1 MTNCQDIFDFLN
13 GVANRQ
19 ITTTLPDADLASLQD
34 LKIVQ
39 RLTAEQYA
47 QLVQSVQ
54 AVGADQAAIQQE
66 SAARAQLAASVSEE
80 DSHTHSILF
89 HLEGQEKRSQ
99 DEAKDAQDQS
109 ALKSTDADLARRIQE
124 FNALLAQRSMLDTL
138 SAYGGGYVGLTTSGL
153 LELSQLRLR
162 MYRVSGLPFTAYW
175 AESQQIR
182 QDFENLATLGA
193 RYVAGLSGAL
203 SPVDPGYLWSIG
215 VGMAKVQPDPSMGG
229 PAFLEAF
236 RQLGPLTS
244 NNENR
249 LMSAEILTSARG
261 DLASALPSLTSLVRF
276 VEKSGVPKESSL
288 GVASVLLLGQR
299 ADGTFATDP
308 LESYLQLTR
317 SYESAA
323 LLAIVNRP
331 VPEISQKFSFLRSL
345 FGSWGYDSSEDTELA
360 SAYLTLSDLPADGVN
375 TKLAIISKGLGAYLQ
390 YPLVASAILA
400 AVPVLEANESL
411 NLLEE
416 AYQIVGRYA
425 TPLSPPELICL
436 AVRMVHGVRPQ
447 TIQNLDTTAT
457 AAPVTGA
464 PSYLYGPRFFFV
476 PIFVAHG
483 AYYSTFSGI
492 GGAHPGHAHFAAGGF
507 TG

>member
-1 MTNCQDIFDFLN
+1 MTTCQDVFAFLN
-13 GVANRQ
+13 GVANRS
-19 ITTTLPDADLASLQD
+19 ITTSLPDADLASLQD

-39 RLTAEQYA
+39 RLTADQYA
-47 QLVQSVQ
+47 QLNQSVQ

-66 SAARAQLAASVSEE
+66 SAARAQLAETVSQE

-89 HLEGQEKRSQ
+89 HFEGQEKRSE
-99 DEAKDAQDQS
+99 DATKDAQDQS
-109 ALKSTDADLARRIQE
+109 ALQSADADLARRIQE
-124 FNALLAQRSMLDTL
+124 FNLLLAQRSMLDTL
-138 SAYGGGYVGLTTSGL
+138 TPYAGDYVGLTTVGL
-153 LELSQLRLR
+153 LELGQLRLR
-162 MYRVSGLPFTAYW
+162 MYRVSDLPFSAYW
-175 AESQQIR
+175 DESQQIR
-182 QDFENLATLGA
+182 QDFGNLATLGG

-203 SPVDPGYLWSIG
+203 PSVEPGYLWSIG
-215 VGMAKVQPDPSMGG
+215 VGMAKVQPDPTQGG
-229 PAFLEAF
+229 PAFLEAY
-236 RQLGPLTS
+236 RQLGPLAS
-244 NNENR
+244 NDENR
-249 LMSAEILTSARG
+249 LLSAEILTSAHG
-261 DLASALPSLTSLVRF
+261 DLASALPSLTSLVQAAR
-276 VEKSGVPKESSL
+276 KSGVPKESSL

-308 LESYLQLTR
+308 LASYLQLTR
-317 SYESAA
+317 SYEAAA

-331 VPEISQKFSFLRSL
+331 IPEMAQKFSYLRSL
-345 FGSWGYDSSEDTELA
+345 FGSWGFEPSEDTELA

-400 AVPVLEANESL
+400 AVPVLEANETLS
-411 NLLEE
+411 LLEE

-425 TPLSPPELICL
+425 TPLTPPELICL

-447 TIQNLDTTAT
+447 TVQSLDTTAT
-457 AAPVTGA
+457 TAPATGA
-464 PSYLYGPRFFFV
+464 PGYLYGPRFFFV